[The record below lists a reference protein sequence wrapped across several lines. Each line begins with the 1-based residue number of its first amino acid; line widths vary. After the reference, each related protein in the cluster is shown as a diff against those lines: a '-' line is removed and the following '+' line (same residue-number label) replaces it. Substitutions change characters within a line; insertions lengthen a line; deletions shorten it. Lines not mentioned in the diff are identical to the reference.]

1 MDRKLNLLRRL
12 ARDHGV
18 NLRGVAIMALLSLD
32 AVLIGAGVT
41 VLALRGVLPP
51 LDAWA
56 MLPLMLCAA
65 SLLSSDLHLTKE
77 ERRDRWLGLSFRGE
91 HRVAFAKAY
100 ADIWIDE
107 VDA

>member
-1 MDRKLNLLRRL
+1 MDRKLNLLRL

-18 NLRGVAIMALLSLD
+18 NLRGVALKAILSLD

-41 VLALRGVLPP
+41 VLALRGVLPT
-51 LDAWA
+51 LDVWA

-65 SLLSSDLHLTKE
+65 SLLSSDLHLTDE
-77 ERRDRWLGLSFRGE
+77 ERLDRWLGLSFRGKQ
-91 HRVAFAKAY
+91 RVACAKAY
-100 ADIWIDE
+100 ADMWIDE